1 MSKETDFLTLQ
12 WMFMKK
18 VAISFV
24 VFGIVISILLV
35 NALDDKHKTMSKEK
49 MDSYIFLYDIVAT
62 IFALVLLCM
71 IYYYGFSKG
80 SLRTLF
86 IWSFFLVATP
96 IPESG
101 LLVTLPFKRFFDMD
115 MPLVQVILSALCM
128 IFMLKLD
135 KNSYKDFFL
144 GKLFDKIVSNKYY
157 SIFVLSI
164 ISSIVGSEL
173 IENIIDNYV
182 SGEIIQDSTLKKG
195 SFVGLILVYF
205 VLLWLLFSKK

>member
-18 VAISFV
+18 VAVSFV

-49 MDSYIFLYDIVAT
+49 MDSYIFLYDILAT
-62 IFALVLLCM
+62 IFALILLFM
-71 IYYYGFSKG
+71 VYYYGFSKG

-128 IFMLKLD
+128 IFLLKLD
-135 KNSYKDFFL
+135 KSSYNDYFL
-144 GKLFDKIVSNKYY
+144 GKLLDKILTNKYY

-182 SGEIIQDSTLKKG
+182 SGKTIQNSMLKKG
-195 SFVGLILVYF
+195 SFMGLIVVYF
-205 VLLWLLFSKK
+205 VLLWMLFSKK